1 MSQLTTIILA
11 AGEGTRM
18 RSAYPKVLHPIGG
31 LPMLAFAMRA
41 AQAAGAAHLG
51 VVVGPGHDSVRALVT
66 QEMPQAEVFVQEER
80 RGTGHAVMQARPL
93 LERAEGVVL
102 VLFGDTPFVTAE
114 TVSCLA
120 SLIDDGAAL
129 AVAGMRPP
137 SPAGYGR
144 LITEAGR
151 LLAIRED
158 KDASPEEKKIG
169 LCNAGLMA
177 FRAADMPSLLEAID
191 SDNAQGEFYLTDA
204 VAIANQ
210 KGLSVKAA
218 EIAFDEVFGVND
230 RAQLAEAEARFQSAR
245 RRQAMME
252 GVSLVAPET
261 VFFSHDTVLG
271 RDVTI
276 EPNVFFGPGVRVED
290 GVRIHGFSHLEGC
303 VVKADAEIGP
313 FARLR
318 PGADVGARA
327 KVGNFCEVKATTLG
341 DGAKVNHLTYLGD
354 ASVGAGTNIGAGT
367 ITCNYDGFSKSRTQI
382 GEGAFIGSNSSLVAP
397 VSIGDG
403 AYVGSGSV
411 ITDDVASDALAIARG
426 RQVEKPDWAKTFR
439 ARHEKK

>member
-1 MSQLTTIILA
+1 MSPLTTIILA

-41 AQAAGAAHLG
+41 AQAAGAERLG
-51 VVVGPGHDSVRALVT
+51 VVIGPGHDSVRALVANET
-66 QEMPQAEVFVQEER
+66 PQAEVFVQEER

-93 LERAEGVVL
+93 LVRAEGVVL

-114 TVSCLA
+114 TISCLVG
-120 SLIDDGAAL
+120 LIDEGAAL

-144 LITEAGR
+144 LVTEEGR

-177 FRAADMPSLLEAID
+177 FRAADMLSLLEAID

-210 KGLSVKAA
+210 RGLAVKAA
-218 EIAFDEVFGVND
+218 EISFDEVFGVND
-230 RAQLAEAEARFQSAR
+230 RVQLAEAEARFQTGR

-252 GVSLVAPET
+252 GASLVAPET
-261 VFFSHDTVLG
+261 VFFSYDTELG
-271 RDVTI
+271 RDVTV
-276 EPNVFFGPGVRVED
+276 EPNVIFGPGVRVEA
-290 GVRIHGFSHLEGC
+290 GVKIRGFSHLEGC
-303 VVKADAEIGP
+303 VVKAGAEIGP

-318 PGADVGARA
+318 PGADIGAKAR
-327 KVGNFCEVKATTLG
+327 VGNFCEVKATTLG

-354 ASVGAGTNIGAGT
+354 ALVGAGTNIGAGT
-367 ITCNYDGFSKSRTQI
+367 ITCNYDGFGKFRTEI
-382 GEGAFIGSNSSLVAP
+382 GEDAFIGSNSSLIAP
-397 VSIGDG
+397 VSIGHG

-411 ITDDVASDALAIARG
+411 ITDDVAPDALAIARG
-426 RQVEKPDWAKTFR
+426 RQVQKPDWAKSFR
-439 ARHEKK
+439 ARHGKK